1 MKDSPTLCVNMVKAT
16 EEAATVLA
24 RAGALIRDVNFPSPD
39 DVARVSILLCGL
51 ETAAAH
57 EATFPSRASE
67 YGPVLAGLLE
77 SARAFDALAM
87 AEIVLCREAFRVA
100 SVPTRHGPSPMP
112 PSTAAAPD
120 AGSRIVAP
128 PEPTMR
134 GTSNRSDTGSPVE
147 ADRGN
152 GAVAPFRDIPA

>member
-1 MKDSPTLCVNMVKAT
+1 MST
-16 EEAATVLA
+16 
-24 RAGALIRDVNFPSPD
+24 FPD

-51 ETAAAH
+51 EAAAAH
-57 EATFPSRASE
+57 EATFTSRASE

-120 AGSRIVAP
+120 AGSRIIAP

-152 GAVAPFRDIPA
+152 GAVAPAAGVHRLACELPLSMLGSRSAAGALRGNLTHLRLS